1 MKKGTSYL
9 PLMAMILIAGL
20 AICLLAACTKEEEVY
35 NLTAGMNKSLSV
47 VAYEA
52 NWIVN
57 RQVVDQTTIYFERS
71 MSTNDHG
78 NGVIRVGH
86 MPNDILQ
93 IKNLLT
99 DELAEPSAED
109 AFSFESQP
117 FGDYSPYYFYSVD
130 LGFSEKTTYIANK
143 NATENYEAVRYE
155 GYGPGGIALM
165 IDCLTDNK
173 NRTAG
178 FVRSTLTKRNG
189 NLGTDGSV
197 SYMFKRKGLIVI
209 ENAYDEE
216 KVMEEVLGLDILD
229 MELDDEI
236 TIYTEPDKFLSVKEK
251 LDKLGYDKYIM
262 SEVTFVPD
270 NYISLDEETTEKA
283 MTLIEALEDLD
294 DVQNVYHNLDV

>member
-35 NLTAGMNKSLSV
+35 NLKAQMDKSLSV

-143 NATENYEAVRYE
+143 NATENSYDVIFGYSSWKVTLDCEAEVTYEQ
-155 GYGPGGIALM
+155 
-165 IDCLTDNK
+165 DTDQLILK
-173 NRTAG
+173 MTVSKVSVQSRDYARTRTATHT
-178 FVRSTLTKRNG
+178 FEPALTMLLVSTKR
-189 NLGTDGSV
+189 L
-197 SYMFKRKGLIVI
+197 
-209 ENAYDEE
+209 
-216 KVMEEVLGLDILD
+216 
-229 MELDDEI
+229 
-236 TIYTEPDKFLSVKEK
+236 
-251 LDKLGYDKYIM
+251 
-262 SEVTFVPD
+262 
-270 NYISLDEETTEKA
+270 
-283 MTLIEALEDLD
+283 
-294 DVQNVYHNLDV
+294 H